1 MIWFTCRQCGTR
13 QGRPDEEAG
22 TLIFCNCGAS
32 NRVPWES
39 SVEAPAPQ
47 PVGWV
52 ESSEPTE
59 AQGVDTPRS
68 GAQGIDTPRSESDPP
83 PIPFADSPPATTRR
97 RTTIRERNPAYC
109 LNHQDVVKEQ
119 SCIDCQQGF
128 CDDCL
133 VTFQGNVLC
142 GPCKN
147 FRIRQMHQPA
157 QLSLL
162 ALFSPILAL
171 AGGFVGFFM
180 SAIAV
185 QLGAPDL
192 GFLSVAPQLGALG
205 LGLAAMRRI
214 ENDPL
219 LKGRPLAMTGIVAAV
234 VGAVLNCLM
243 TIILKRTRE

>member
-1 MIWFTCRQCGTR
+1 MIWFACRQCDTR

-39 SVEAPAPQ
+39 SVEAPASQ

-68 GAQGIDTPRSESDPP
+68 GSDQ
-83 PIPFADSPPATTRR
+83 PIPFADDAPPSRSQAGAWERER
-97 RTTIRERNPAYC
+97 NRVTIRERNPAYC
-109 LNHQDVVKEQ
+109 LNHQDLVKQ
-119 SCIDCQQGF
+119 QACVDCQQGF
-128 CDDCL
+128 CDDCVVL
-133 VTFQGNVLC
+133 FQGKVLC

-157 QLSLL
+157 QLSLM

-185 QLGAPDL
+185 QLGAPVL

-214 ENDPL
+214 ENDPF
-219 LKGRPLAMTGIVAAV
+219 LKGRPLAMTGIIAAV
-234 VGAVLNCLM
+234 VGAVLSCLM
-243 TIILKRTRE
+243 TIVLKRTRE

>member
-1 MIWFTCRQCGTR
+1 MIWFACRQCGTR

-22 TLIFCNCGAS
+22 TLIFCNCGTS

-39 SVEAPAPQ
+39 SVEAPAPE
-47 PVGWV
+47 PVAPV
-52 ESSEPTE
+52 ESSQPTE

-68 GAQGIDTPRSESDPP
+68 GSAALDPP
-83 PIPFADSPPATTRR
+83 PIPFADDLPPARTSR
-97 RTTIRERNPAYC
+97 RTIIRERNPAYC
-109 LNHQDVVKEQ
+109 LNHQDLVKQQ
-119 SCIDCQQGF
+119 SCVDCQQAF
-128 CDDCL
+128 CDDCVVL
-133 VTFQGNVLC
+133 FQGKVLC

-157 QLSLL
+157 QLSLM

-185 QLGAPDL
+185 QLGAPVL

-214 ENDPL
+214 ENDPF

-234 VGAVLNCLM
+234 VGAVLGCLM
-243 TIILKRTRE
+243 TIVLKRTKE